1 MTNKCGSDGRP
12 PLGVSG
18 GPSTLHAMVQHGFL
32 NEGCTTRYSWLAQFQ
47 GYKPLMYGIKP
58 DYVRS
63 VTKNGTS
70 KCIAAPNLNIQ
81 LSISLDYKKHLK
93 LHQFLWPSKWPP
105 ATSLVMIPD
114 DPRIGQKLDPIWSHV
129 LINHQPNIMTIM
141 FFNGK
146 SPYILDE
153 NHRFYPN
160 PMMKSNWKNVGNQQP
175 LVCWVIIQSQGSMST
190 IVSLIP
196 MVSPS
201 YAHHFAIH
209 WCPLS

>member
-114 DPRIGQKLDPIWSHV
+114 DPRIGQKLDPIWS
-129 LINHQPNIMTIM
+129 MY
-141 FFNGK
+141 
-146 SPYILDE
+146 S
-153 NHRFYPN
+153 
-160 PMMKSNWKNVGNQQP
+160 
-175 LVCWVIIQSQGSMST
+175 ST
-190 IVSLIP
+190 INQTSW
-196 MVSPS
+196 PS
-201 YAHHFAIH
+201 CFSMEN
-209 WCPLS
+209 PLTFWMKIIDFTPIRWWNPTGKMLGTSSHSSVG

>member
-1 MTNKCGSDGRP
+1 MILWCWRKDRTFFTAGAVGDMTNKCGSDGRP

-81 LSISLDYKKHLK
+81 LSISLDYKKTLK
-93 LHQFLWPSKWPP
+93 ITSIFMTLEMTPSDKFSDDPWWSPYW
-105 ATSLVMIPD
+105 AETWSHMIPCT
-114 DPRIGQKLDPIWSHV
+114 
-129 LINHQPNIMTIM
+129 HQPSTKHHDHHVFQWKIPLH
-141 FFNGK
+141 FGWK
-146 SPYILDE
+146 S
-153 NHRFYPN
+153 
-160 PMMKSNWKNVGNQQP
+160 
-175 LVCWVIIQSQGSMST
+175 
-190 IVSLIP
+190 
-196 MVSPS
+196 
-201 YAHHFAIH
+201 
-209 WCPLS
+209 